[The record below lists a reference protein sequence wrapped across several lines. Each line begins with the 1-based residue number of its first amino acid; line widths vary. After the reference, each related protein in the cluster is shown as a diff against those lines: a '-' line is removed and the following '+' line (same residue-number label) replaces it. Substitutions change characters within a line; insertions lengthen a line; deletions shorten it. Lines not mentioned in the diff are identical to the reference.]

1 MTGMSVLTDAIL
13 ATLKAFAGDRLLK
26 GLEDKREWETCA
38 STETDISNVQQLR
51 FSGRQR

>member
-26 GLEDKREWETCA
+26 GLEGK
-38 STETDISNVQQLR
+38 V
-51 FSGRQR
+51 SGKLAQAQKLT